1 MYRPQ
6 SGSGYCDMA
15 PASEQRKAVL
25 FDVDGTLVDTTYL
38 HAVCWWQALL
48 DHGHTVPMADIH
60 HAIGMGSGEL
70 LSHLIGEDRDRSDDE
85 ALSAAHLTLYRRHW
99 GELRPLPGAA
109 DLLRRC
115 AERGLRVV
123 LSSSASAEEL
133 SVLRAALDADDAI
146 AEATTADDA
155 EHTKPAPD
163 VLNAALERTG
173 LSADRAVFVGDA
185 VWDGHAAAKAG
196 VRFFAVT
203 CGGTPESDLRD
214 SGAIEVFRDPAD
226 LLDRFDESELGRHAK
241 LA

>member
-1 MYRPQ
+1 
-6 SGSGYCDMA
+6 MA
-15 PASEQRKAVL
+15 AGDGQRKGVL

-38 HAVCWWQALL
+38 HAVCWWQAML

-70 LSHLIGEDRDRSDDE
+70 LTHLLGEDRDRSDDE
-85 ALSAAHLTLYRRHW
+85 GLTAAHMTLYRRHW
-99 GELRPLPGAA
+99 GELRPLRGAA
-109 DLLRRC
+109 DLLHRC
-115 AERGLRVV
+115 ADRGLRVV

-133 SVLRAALDADDAI
+133 AVLRAALDADDAI

-163 VLNAALERTG
+163 VLNAALERAG
-173 LSADRAVFVGDA
+173 LAADHAIFVGDA

-196 VRFFAVT
+196 VRFLAVT
-203 CGGTPESDLRD
+203 CGGTPERDLRD
-214 SGAIEVFRDPAD
+214 SGAMDVFRDPAD